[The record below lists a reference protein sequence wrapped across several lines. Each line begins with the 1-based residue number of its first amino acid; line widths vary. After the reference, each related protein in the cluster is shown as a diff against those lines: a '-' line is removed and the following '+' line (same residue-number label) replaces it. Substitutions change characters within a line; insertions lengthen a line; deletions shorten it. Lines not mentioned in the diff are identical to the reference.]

1 MLGEID
7 SLPWWIFHKIRTQEA
22 ASFYDARIREL
33 KHHTTHW
40 HLAYNIQKTL
50 IKKYSVPKIYNVER
64 NVTSTL
70 YILL

>member
-22 ASFYDARIREL
+22 ESFYDARIREL

-50 IKKYSVPKIYNVER
+50 IKKYSKNVER